1 MTSTETSTVP
11 AATVSPAGHSLR
23 TRLSALGT
31 RVRALDPVPV
41 VGWLIA
47 VGLALLAALAT
58 LATPLIPP
66 FNAEWTFRMLTPGEV
81 YSRNEPTELLV
92 GWVLFARIAG
102 VSVVVGVLLARRS
115 VVIGT
120 VLTAWPFL
128 AIPIFGT
135 FVFAWLLGVAAVAVV
150 AAFGRL
156 RRAVVPYLLVVGIFV
171 AFTIL
176 APNGRMIETLVPLGT
191 ATATGNSPSGWW
203 TVFGVGAYLGLAV
216 AVSAAFG
223 AALRSRARSAA
234 ARATERH
241 ALEVEST
248 AATRAELARDLHDVV
263 AHHVSLV
270 AVRAESAPFTHPGMD
285 DEARAVLR
293 DIAADARSALDE
305 LRRVLAILQRSAD
318 RPELTPQPGVDAVAA
333 LVDEARAAGQQVEVV
348 GELSDVPAAPGYVL
362 YRAAQEGLTNAR
374 RHAPGAA
381 TVLTLTRRDDVVGL
395 RIANPVVTEPDADP
409 GRGLIGMR
417 ERVEALGG
425 AMSAGVEGDTFV
437 VVVSLPLD
445 AR

>member
-1 MTSTETSTVP
+1 MTTTETSTAP
-11 AATVSPAGHSLR
+11 ATAVSPAWFP
-23 TRLSALGT
+23 T
-31 RVRALDPVPV
+31 RVRLLGLGARLRRVDPIPV

-47 VGLALLAALAT
+47 VGLTLLAASAA

-66 FNAEWTFRMLTPGEV
+66 FNAETTFRMLTPGES
-81 YSRNEPTELLV
+81 YSRAELTELLA

-102 VSVVVGVLLARRS
+102 VSVVIGVLVARRS
-115 VVIGT
+115 MVLGT
-120 VLTAWPFL
+120 ILTTWPFL
-128 AIPIFGT
+128 AIPVFGT
-135 FVFAWLLGVAAVAVV
+135 FVFAWLLGPAAVAVV
-150 AAFGRL
+150 AAFGRV
-156 RRAVVPYLLVVGIFV
+156 RRSVVPYLLVVGVFV
-171 AFTIL
+171 VFNIP
-176 APNGRMIETLVPLGT
+176 APNGKMIETLVPVGT

-203 TVFGVGAYLGLAV
+203 TVFGVAAYTGVAI
-216 AVSAAFG
+216 AVSAAIG
-223 AALRSRARSAA
+223 AALRSRARTAT
-234 ARATERH
+234 ARAAERH

-270 AVRAESAPFTHPGMD
+270 AVRAESAPFTHPDMD
-285 DEARAVLR
+285 ADSRAVLR
-293 DIAADARSALDE
+293 DIATDARSALDE

-318 RPELTPQPGVDAVAA
+318 RPELTPQPGADAIAD

-348 GELSDVPAAPGYVL
+348 GELADVPAAPGYVL

-381 TVLTLTRRDDVVGL
+381 TVLTLTQRDDVVGL
-395 RIANPVVTEPDADP
+395 RIANPVVTEPDPDP